1 MAKKNYKFDTLMI
14 HAGYNSDPTTGS
26 NVVPIYQTS
35 SYMFKDT
42 NHAVSLFSL
51 EESGN
56 IYTRME
62 NPTTE
67 VLEKRIA
74 TLEAGVGALATASG
88 QAAETISVL
97 NITKSGDEILCS
109 SSLYGG
115 TFTLFKNTL
124 GRLGIKTIFFDVTDL
139 DMLHKKIS
147 KKTKLI
153 YVETIGNPELS
164 VPDFEKIAKI
174 AHENGIPLIVD
185 NTFATPFLCKPFEF
199 GADIIIHSL
208 TKYINGHGTCI
219 GGIIVD
225 SGKFDWNNGKFP
237 ELSEPDPA
245 FHGVN
250 FFEKFGNRAYI
261 QKARSQFLSD
271 IGSTI
276 SHINSFL
283 ILQGLE
289 TLSLRMQRH
298 CSNALQIAQYL
309 QNDPRV
315 NWVIYPG
322 LENHK
327 THVNSKKYLKNGFGG
342 ILTFGLK
349 GGLEAGKQFIE
360 HLELFQHV
368 ANVGDVRSLAIHPA
382 STTHQQLTKEEQLAS
397 GVTEDMIRLSIG
409 LEDVI
414 DLIEDINQSLTK
426 ATTFQGEL
434 GNKCL

>member
-1 MAKKNYKFDTLMI
+1 MI

-164 VPDFEKIAKI
+164 VPDFEKK
-174 AHENGIPLIVD
+174 
-185 NTFATPFLCKPFEF
+185 
-199 GADIIIHSL
+199 
-208 TKYINGHGTCI
+208 
-219 GGIIVD
+219 
-225 SGKFDWNNGKFP
+225 
-237 ELSEPDPA
+237 
-245 FHGVN
+245 
-250 FFEKFGNRAYI
+250 
-261 QKARSQFLSD
+261 
-271 IGSTI
+271 
-276 SHINSFL
+276 
-283 ILQGLE
+283 
-289 TLSLRMQRH
+289 
-298 CSNALQIAQYL
+298 
-309 QNDPRV
+309 
-315 NWVIYPG
+315 
-322 LENHK
+322 
-327 THVNSKKYLKNGFGG
+327 
-342 ILTFGLK
+342 
-349 GGLEAGKQFIE
+349 
-360 HLELFQHV
+360 
-368 ANVGDVRSLAIHPA
+368 
-382 STTHQQLTKEEQLAS
+382 
-397 GVTEDMIRLSIG
+397 
-409 LEDVI
+409 
-414 DLIEDINQSLTK
+414 
-426 ATTFQGEL
+426 
-434 GNKCL
+434 

>member
-1 MAKKNYKFDTLMI
+1 
-14 HAGYNSDPTTGS
+14 
-26 NVVPIYQTS
+26 
-35 SYMFKDT
+35 
-42 NHAVSLFSL
+42 
-51 EESGN
+51 
-56 IYTRME
+56 
-62 NPTTE
+62 
-67 VLEKRIA
+67 
-74 TLEAGVGALATASG
+74 
-88 QAAETISVL
+88 
-97 NITKSGDEILCS
+97 
-109 SSLYGG
+109 
-115 TFTLFKNTL
+115 
-124 GRLGIKTIFFDVTDL
+124 
-139 DMLHKKIS
+139 MLHKKIS

-261 QKARSQFLSD
+261 QKARSQFLRD

-276 SHINSFL
+276 SPINSFL